1 MKELLGTLD
10 LWKAQDVRIG
20 RAVLIQAFGS
30 GPCLEGS
37 VMLATA
43 DGRIA
48 GAVSGGC
55 VEGAVAEEIQRAL
68 ATGRSRVV
76 RYGIS
81 DEQAADVGLA
91 CGSVIDIL
99 VEPEVGAAI
108 EAAARMTGRGEA
120 PGSIATGR
128 VVITPLPADA
138 PGPWPEPHRAGD
150 GEPPAPRLVVEQDG
164 RLEGS
169 LGDASG
175 DEELVRVALDSLS
188 ARVSGTAEIG
198 GRRLFLEVFP
208 AAPRLVIVGAT
219 QIAVPLVSLARALGY
234 LTVVVDARS
243 AFATGERFP
252 DADRIVVEWP
262 QEAAELI
269 GLGPSDAVVVLSHDD
284 KLDEPAIAA
293 ALARGCQYV
302 GAIGSRKRVA
312 ARRERM
318 VAAGTRPEVLDRVRS
333 PVGLDLGGRGA
344 AEIALAIMSEIVVA
358 RLGGTGL
365 PLRDK
370 ATQARSGSGDRATA
384 AAGIPDR

>member
-10 LWKAQDVRIG
+10 LWKAQDVRTG
-20 RAVLIQAFGS
+20 RAVLIRAFGAA
-30 GPCLEGS
+30 PCPEGS

-48 GAVSGGC
+48 GSVSAGC
-55 VEGAVAEEIQRAL
+55 VEGAAAEEIQRAL
-68 ATGRSRVV
+68 STGRSRVV

-81 DEQAADVGLA
+81 DERAADVGLA

-99 VEPEVGAAI
+99 VEPEVGPAI
-108 EAAARMTGRGEA
+108 EAAARETGRGA
-120 PGSIATGR
+120 GPGAIAAGR
-128 VVITPLPADA
+128 VVVTPLPDDA
-138 PGPWPEPHRAGD
+138 PGPWAGPHRAGE
-150 GEPPAPRLVVEQDG
+150 GEPPAPRLVVGQDG

-169 LGDASG
+169 LGDASA
-175 DEELVRVALDSLS
+175 DEELVRGALDSLS
-188 ARVSGTAEIG
+188 ARVSRTAEIG
-198 GRRLFLEVFP
+198 GRQLFIEVFP
-208 AAPRLVIVGAT
+208 AALRVVIVGAT
-219 QIAVPLVSLARALGY
+219 QIAIPLVSVARALGY

-243 AFATGERFP
+243 AFATVERFP

-284 KLDEPAIAA
+284 KLDEPAISA

-318 VAAGTRPEVLDRVRS
+318 LAAGARPEELDALHS

-344 AEIALAIMSEIVVA
+344 AEIALAIMSEIVA
-358 RLGGTGL
+358 TRLGGTGL
-365 PLRDK
+365 PLRDEE
-370 ATQARSGSGDRATA
+370 ARARTGSGDRAVA